1 VKLSNLLFVGAGYVL
16 GSRAGR
22 ERYGQIVEVAHK
34 AAERVTAPGTG
45 SRPSMRLADYLGSA
59 SGDGPRSAT

>member
-1 VKLSNLLFVGAGYVL
+1 MKLGSLVVFGIGDVL